1 MLEAILSGSRQ
12 PIACDDY
19 TITRAYNGRDSISLT
34 LSRRDPAALALRERT
49 RVYETTGGQTYLVSG
64 IDAGQDEINY
74 VLQKDLSDWEKTVY
88 PGYTN
93 GTREATAETTIRGV
107 LPTGWTLNCSE
118 TDTLAA
124 YISLQGPT
132 ALEVAEHCREV
143 FGCTLTYDNA
153 GKTAT
158 LHFPSRRTLGP
169 AFLVETANLR
179 AAPEYKSKAGNMVTR
194 LYAQGAEGMDFASI
208 NGGKS
213 YVECF
218 DTTDEVIAG
227 FWRDDRYTVAE
238 HLLQAAQEKVKTLSA
253 PERAWTLQ
261 VADLHGT
268 DPETWPDMQIALY
281 DVVIL
286 VDPSLGQKMEV
297 QITEIRECP
306 HHPEKNEITVE
317 TRDSTIRSLTA
328 AIRAGQQRS
337 GLYQGLS
344 ITVDQMKRDLDV
356 TSGTVENVRLAAD
369 AAQTAADDAI
379 DALQR
384 IANGTYTGG
393 TFIDGTHIYAPEI
406 YAQVVKL
413 INSSSGSIPTLSFY
427 PRNGS
432 SALLS
437 LSASGS
443 SSVGYSAQ
451 IHSESDLVLQA
462 ANSVVLMGSNTP
474 GPSGYTGVTVE
485 GNASVYGNLS
495 LNGTAMADFVSAKGK
510 SGNWYYRKWDSGQ
523 AELWA
528 TITFRP
534 SSSTAVGNGYYSN
547 DCTSTLPFS
556 VSNAT
561 VTASADGNCYVSSP
575 AVSGTRFSCH
585 LVRVISI
592 PTTASFSIRIMIQG
606 TWK

>member
-1 MLEAILSGSRQ
+1 
-12 PIACDDY
+12 
-19 TITRAYNGRDSISLT
+19 
-34 LSRRDPAALALRERT
+34 
-49 RVYETTGGQTYLVSG
+49 
-64 IDAGQDEINY
+64 
-74 VLQKDLSDWEKTVY
+74 
-88 PGYTN
+88 
-93 GTREATAETTIRGV
+93 
-107 LPTGWTLNCSE
+107 
-118 TDTLAA
+118 
-124 YISLQGPT
+124 
-132 ALEVAEHCREV
+132 
-143 FGCTLTYDNA
+143 
-153 GKTAT
+153 
-158 LHFPSRRTLGP
+158 
-169 AFLVETANLR
+169 
-179 AAPEYKSKAGNMVTR
+179 
-194 LYAQGAEGMDFASI
+194 
-208 NGGKS
+208 
-213 YVECF
+213 
-218 DTTDEVIAG
+218 
-227 FWRDDRYTVAE
+227 VAE
-238 HLLQAAQEKVKTLSA
+238 HLLQAAREKVKTLSA

-317 TRDSTIRSLTA
+317 TRDSTIRSLSA

-523 AELWA
+523 VELWGNQSV
-528 TITFRP
+528 TP
-534 SSSTAVGNGYYSN
+534 VGSHAVGSGYYSDN
-547 DCTSTLPFS
+547 LSLTLPFA
-556 VSNAT
+556 VSAAT
-561 VTASADGNCYVSSP
+561 VTGNTDSTCFVCGAYVT
-575 AVSGTRFSCH
+575 GTTLKFY
-585 LVRVISI
+585 LVRPIAI
-592 PTTASFSIRIMIQG
+592 PTNSITVRLVIHG
-606 TWK
+606 AWK